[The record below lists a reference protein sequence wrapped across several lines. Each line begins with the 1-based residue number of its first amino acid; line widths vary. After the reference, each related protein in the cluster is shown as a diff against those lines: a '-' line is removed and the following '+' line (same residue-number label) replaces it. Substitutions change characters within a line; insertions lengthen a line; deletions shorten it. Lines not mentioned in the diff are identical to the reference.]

1 MVENSAL
8 KMVPGLVAQKA
19 AWMALNLEDLL
30 VGQKVDLKVAM
41 MAVMM
46 VKLMAAAM
54 AGKLGH

>member
-1 MVENSAL
+1 LVENSAL

-30 VGQKVDLKVAM
+30 VDQRVDLKVAM
-41 MAVMM
+41 MVKLM